1 MAVNGN
7 GMSFPF
13 MEFPLMISRQG
24 PFPLD
29 RYTVF
34 YSMEDAKAYATS
46 SPVAYVGQYI
56 AVVTDGVAEAYQI
69 GSESG
74 ELLPLQGGGGGVA
87 SLDIDTIVFLDM
99 VEYEALDPP
108 DPRTLYMIM
117 G

>member
-34 YSMEDAKAYATS
+34 YSMGDAKAYATS

-69 GSESG
+69 INSAGD
-74 ELLPLQGGGGGVA
+74 LMPLSGGGGVA
-87 SLDIDTIVFLDM
+87 SLDIDTIVFWTWWSMRRLTR
-99 VEYEALDPP
+99 LTPG
-108 DPRTLYMIM
+108 RCT
-117 G
+117 